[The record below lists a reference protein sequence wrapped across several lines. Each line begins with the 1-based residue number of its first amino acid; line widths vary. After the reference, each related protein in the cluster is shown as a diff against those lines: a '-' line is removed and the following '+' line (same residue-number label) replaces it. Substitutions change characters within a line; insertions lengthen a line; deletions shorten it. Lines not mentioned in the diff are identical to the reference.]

1 MISFKGMFL
10 VYGVVG
16 HISMGIELV
25 AELVALS
32 SSIKAISFV
41 DLNIGDGYQELIAI
55 GFMGGRQKIARA
67 N

>member
-10 VYGVVG
+10 VYGLV
-16 HISMGIELV
+16 ISPWVCVELV

-32 SSIKAISFV
+32 LSIKAISFV
-41 DLNIGDGYQELIAI
+41 DVSIGDRYQELIAI

>member
-1 MISFKGMFL
+1 MFL
-10 VYGVVG
+10 VYGLV
-16 HISMGIELV
+16 ISPWVCVELV

-32 SSIKAISFV
+32 LSIKAISFV
-41 DLNIGDGYQELIAI
+41 DVSIGDSYQELIAI